1 MIELEELADEII
13 ETDLLIFGGGRAGT
27 MAAIRAKEKGNIDV
41 TLVEKA
47 NMERRRYGHI

>member
-1 MIELEELADEII
+1 MTTSEELADEII

-27 MAAIRAKEKGNIDV
+27 MAAIRAKEKGNVDV

-47 NMERRRYGHI
+47 DMERSGDSI